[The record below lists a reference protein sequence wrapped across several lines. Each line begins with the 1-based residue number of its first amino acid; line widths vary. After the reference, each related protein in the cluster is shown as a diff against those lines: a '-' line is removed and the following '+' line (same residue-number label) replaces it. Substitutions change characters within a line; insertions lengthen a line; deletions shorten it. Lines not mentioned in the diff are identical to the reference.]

1 VPVSPPVTGALQ
13 NFSKALCA
21 TKARPLAVAIAT
33 VGQTA
38 SALHP
43 TPAMRSKLTRL
54 FVRLITAAMACAPAT
69 LSLFDNAAHH

>member
-1 VPVSPPVTGALQ
+1 
-13 NFSKALCA
+13 
-21 TKARPLAVAIAT
+21 LAVAIAT